1 MAGFKYVKIPVSMI
15 PLLSKGKNGFLE
27 VALYCVYRTCMQF
40 DFDAD
45 NVAKRLVYE
54 YHITEPEKRRTKIPD
69 GLANLLITLEEETD
83 FVEMNEDY
91 RGFNQN
97 GVIYDPKDI
106 NGNSIID
113 LINDKF
119 AENPTLWEIATDYYQ
134 IDQAAKLL
142 GIKVNDVKAVISTH
156 RKLHVHD
163 NCRAWAFANFH
174 KLLELLNKENL
185 GQEDMDMYAGYVALK
200 SKIGRNKVG
209 RTKSI
214 DFVTRLAGCVSK
226 SECTEDYLKE
236 NPNAAYYLKKYSNPE
251 NLRRLMGR
259 LRGTYLKYVES
270 LKDKPAAGWFYS
282 FSRDLSKKDF
292 ISAISDIMM
301 TEKKE
306 KYVKPEMEIIEFEA
320 GDVITQSGCGVMCPE
335 NVPEM

>member
-1 MAGFKYVKIPVSMI
+1 MDGFKYVKIPVSMI
-15 PLLSKGKNGFLE
+15 PLLSKGKNGLLE

-40 DFDAD
+40 GFDAD

-69 GLANLLITLEEETD
+69 ELANLLITLEEETD

-156 RKLHVHD
+156 WKLHVHD

-200 SKIGRNKVG
+200 SKIGRRKVG
-209 RTKSI
+209 HTNSA
-214 DFVTRLAGCVSK
+214 DFVARLAGCVSK
-226 SECTEDYLKE
+226 SEVSEEYLRENPVADYL
-236 NPNAAYYLKKYSNPE
+236 YKKYSNKE
-251 NLRRLMGR
+251 NLRRLMGK
-259 LRGTYLKYVES
+259 LRGGYLKFAET
-270 LKDKPAAGWFYS
+270 LKGKPAAGWFYS

-292 ISAISDIMM
+292 ISAISDIMIA
-301 TEKKE
+301 EKKE
-306 KYVKPEMEIIEFEA
+306 KAKKRKQLERKRKRM
-320 GDVITQSGCGVMCPE
+320 GCRPSEGISIDTPTKT
-335 NVPEM
+335 